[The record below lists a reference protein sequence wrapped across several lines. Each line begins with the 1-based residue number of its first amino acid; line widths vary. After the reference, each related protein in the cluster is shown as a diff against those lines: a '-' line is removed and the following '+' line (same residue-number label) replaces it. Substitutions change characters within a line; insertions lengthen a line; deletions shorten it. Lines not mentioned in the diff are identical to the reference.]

1 MFPHMSELLIVLLI
15 VLVLFGA
22 GKIPRIAE
30 DMGKGVKAFKKGISD
45 DDSNKKTESKSACCC
60 SCNSDLDAKIAEA
73 KAEVEAE
80 TSETKTEESTGEKE
94 EA

>member
-1 MFPHMSELLIVLLI
+1 MFPNISELLIVFLI

-30 DMGKGVKAFKKGISD
+30 DMGKGVKAFKKGIGDDNSD
-45 DDSNKKTESKSACCC
+45 EKTKAESSCCCC

-73 KAEVEAE
+73 KAEVKAE
-80 TSETKTEESTGEKE
+80 NDATESTEKKD

>member
-1 MFPHMSELLIVLLI
+1 MSELLIVLLI

-45 DDSNKKTESKSACCC
+45 DDDEEKPEEKSSCCCC

-73 KAEVEAE
+73 KAEVAAEADIGKE
-80 TSETKTEESTGEKE
+80 QEENAEEKTE
-94 EA
+94 A

>member
-1 MFPHMSELLIVLLI
+1 MSELLIVLLI

-45 DDSNKKTESKSACCC
+45 DDSNEKTEEKASCCCC
-60 SCNSDLDAKIAEA
+60 SCNSDLEAKIAEA
-73 KAEVEAE
+73 KAEVK
-80 TSETKTEESTGEKE
+80 SENETEESTEEKA